1 MSEFQD
7 FRKKYNSFDWEY
19 YGSNYFDSDLKS
31 LQLNKDDCWWHYLTQ
46 GKEKNYMFFDLKD
59 KEERIKKN
67 ENFDWEEYQLNYDI
81 DKETYPTQFH
91 LWWHYINIGESQCYL
106 YFNKNDNYDNKKKKF
121 NFDWEFYIKKYPYLF
136 DISEVTEN
144 KIWWHYLNKGKSNGY
159 IYFNKLDSNNN
170 SLKVNNSLC
179 RRTEFFKNKNKN
191 IFIYVGNALLDITSP
206 SNQDIVRTISNIL
219 TSQFNQFN
227 FYFVKYDVIIKQLIH
242 LDESEYNIL
251 EKKGYFTTTYIKYML
266 FSKHNSFFESIKNN
280 ENNILL
286 FMEEMSAFE
295 ITKFEIMT
303 QMFHKI
309 KTCCIYSGNMLLNY
323 LYDTDNINSALI
335 SKYFNILSKFDII
348 FTSSL
353 YLKNEIQQNFKD
365 LKISLPHIII
375 PYSLPIEQ
383 YDCEYGHENF
393 SIDSNHIKKYILA
406 LVSINS
412 NNYVIELINAFSLF
426 LEKNPSY
433 QLYIYDNEFNS
444 EVIYLRQV
452 ELLLNPNITIIKNKN
467 KNELNHL
474 IKNCLFT
481 ISCKKNDHRC
491 TDITQSILNKK
502 LCICHN
508 SGSTKELESIY
519 PHFIKSID
527 CSLTKLLAEQI
538 EMCKDPKLI
547 EGLNISDLDLSVSK
561 WSSYCSTII
570 NDLQLK
576 DIIKENI
583 FDKSK
588 PYQLLFYVE
597 KVLTDHRSGIENY
610 SVQIIKKLCNIL
622 NTLSSITL
630 ILVKWD
636 IKSRQL
642 VSCTRDE
649 VKHILNFGEDNIFQE
664 SVIKTDN
671 LTFYQNSLFICPEI
685 PDFKFNMFLSYF
697 LLEKNLKSIF
707 ILHDLLPLQFNFK
720 EYDYLLDGF
729 KTYLYNN
736 ICTAYKVICVSEFT
750 KNCLNDYL
758 QQHPYSFGYPPILN
772 IPMSYQF
779 RDEEQNIKLD
789 DIGIGIGIG
798 IGKVKTFKILLPGSV
813 ESRKQQIFFM
823 KIFNK
828 FIKKNPELDVELIVF
843 GKVAHILKKEFEH
856 EIIRSNGKIEYL
868 NYISNKEL
876 GNLYKDATLTCVIS
890 IYEGWGMP
898 IAESLWNGTPV
909 LTSDF
914 GAMKEVAS
922 QGGCLL
928 VDSTKEQDIY
938 NALDILIK
946 NPNEINKLKEEIKKC
961 IFPNWSTY
969 SNKLLNECLSLF

>member
-19 YGSNYFDSDLKS
+19 YGSNYFDGDFKS
-31 LQLNKDDCWWHYLTQ
+31 LKLNKDDCWWHYLTI
-46 GKEKNYMFFDLKD
+46 GKEKNYVFFDLKD

-81 DKETYPTQFH
+81 DKEIYPTQYH
-91 LWWHYINIGESQCYL
+91 LWWHYINIGEPQHYL
-106 YFNKNDNYDNKKKKF
+106 YFNKNDNYENKKKKF
-121 NFDWEFYIKKYPYLF
+121 NFDWGFYIKKYPYLF
-136 DISEVTEN
+136 DTSEVNEH

-159 IYFNKLDSNNN
+159 KYFSKLDSNNN
-170 SLKVNNSLC
+170 SLKVNNSLY
-179 RRTEFFKNKNKN
+179 RRTEFFKHKNNN
-191 IFIYVGNALLDITSP
+191 IFIYVGNALSNIT
-206 SNQDIVRTISNIL
+206 NQDIVITISNIL

-227 FYFVKYDVIIKQLIH
+227 FYFVKYDVIIKQLVH
-242 LDESEYNIL
+242 LDESEYDIL
-251 EKKGYFTTTYIKYML
+251 EKKGYFTTTYIKHML
-266 FSKHNSFFESIKNN
+266 FSKHNSFFESIKNK
-280 ENNILL
+280 ENNMLL
-286 FMEEMSAFE
+286 FMEEISAFD
-295 ITKFEIMT
+295 INKFEIMT
-303 QMFHKI
+303 RLFHKV
-309 KTCCIYSGNMLLNY
+309 KTCCIYSGNMLLNS
-323 LYDTDNINSALI
+323 LYDNDSGNSGLI

-353 YLKNEIQQNFKD
+353 YLKNEIQENFKN
-365 LKISLPHIII
+365 LKISIPQIII

-383 YDCEYGHENF
+383 YGYEMS
-393 SIDSNHIKKYILA
+393 SIDSINVKKYILA

-412 NNYVIELINAFSLF
+412 SNYVIELINAFSLF

-444 EVIYLRQV
+444 EVIYWRQV

-467 KNELNHL
+467 KNELNNL

-491 TDITQSILNKK
+491 EDITQSIFNKK

-508 SGSTKELESIY
+508 SGSAKELETSY
-519 PHFIKSID
+519 PHFIKLTD
-527 CSLTKLLAEQI
+527 CSLPELLLKKI
-538 EMCKDPKLI
+538 EMCKDLTSI
-547 EGLNISDLDLSVSK
+547 EDFNKTLDMGLSISK

-576 DIIKENI
+576 EVIKKNA
-583 FDKSK
+583 FDKSQK
-588 PYQLLFYVE
+588 YQLLFYVE
-597 KVLTDHRSGIENY
+597 KVLTEHRSGIENY

-622 NTLSSITL
+622 NTLSEITL

-636 IKSRQL
+636 LKSRQL
-642 VSCTRDE
+642 ISCTRDE
-649 VKHILNFGEDNIFQE
+649 VKHILNFGEDNIFKE

-671 LTFYQNSLFICPEI
+671 LEFHKNSLFICPEI

-697 LLEKNLKSIF
+697 LIEKNLKSLF

-720 EYDYLLDGF
+720 EYEYLLDGF

-736 ICTAYKVICVSEFT
+736 ICTSYKVICVSEFT
-750 KNCLNDYL
+750 KNCLNEYL
-758 QQHPYSFGYPPILN
+758 QQHPYHFGYPPIVN

-779 RDEEQNIKLD
+779 RDEEKNIKLD
-789 DIGIGIGIG
+789 MDKGDIKIGSTN
-798 IGKVKTFKILLPGSV
+798 TFKILLPGSI
-813 ESRKQQIFFM
+813 ESRKQQLFFM

-828 FIKKNPELDVELIVF
+828 LIKQKPELDVELIVF
-843 GKVAHILKKEFEH
+843 GQVKDILKKEFEK
-856 EIIRSNGKIEYL
+856 ELIRSNGKIEYL

-876 GNLYKDATLTCVIS
+876 GNLYKEANLTCVIS
-890 IYEGWGMP
+890 LYEGWGMP

-909 LTSDF
+909 LTSNF
-914 GAMKEVAS
+914 GAMKEVAI

-938 NALDILIK
+938 NALDTLIT
-946 NPNEINKLKEEIKKC
+946 NPTEINKLKDEIKKC
-961 IFPNWSTY
+961 TFPDWTTY
-969 SNKLLNECLSLF
+969 SSHLLNECLSLF